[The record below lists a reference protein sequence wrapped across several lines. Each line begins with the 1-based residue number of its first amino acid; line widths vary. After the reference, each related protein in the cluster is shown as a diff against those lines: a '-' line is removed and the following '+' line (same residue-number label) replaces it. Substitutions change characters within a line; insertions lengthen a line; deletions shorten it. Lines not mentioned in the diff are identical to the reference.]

1 MAVLKYYDGSDWE
14 PVVSALQGPTGSTG
28 STGATGPTGATGSA
42 ASSGLVLI
50 NTTSFTGVSSQS
62 VNDVFSATYER
73 YLILPNLKGTL
84 NGKLNMRLRVSGSD
98 NSSSNYRQ
106 QSLNPSAANLNPGR
120 VTGATSWQIGRMNG
134 DVTQYTY
141 TRTEIQ
147 NPFETE
153 NTTGFS
159 MWSDATTGNIDF
171 GIASLGLDVTTSY
184 TGFTLLAEN
193 GNMTGNVRVYGH
205 SE

>member
-1 MAVLKYYDGSDWE
+1 LQLSINLVC
-14 PVVSALQGPTGSTG
+14 VSG
-28 STGATGPTGATGSA
+28 
-42 ASSGLVLI
+42 V
-50 NTTSFTGVSSQS
+50 TSIS

-98 NSSSNYRQ
+98 NSSTNYRQ
-106 QSLNPSAANLNPGR
+106 QVINPSLANINPGR
-120 VTGATSWQIGRMNG
+120 ETGQTRWQIGRMNG
-134 DVTQYTY
+134 DTTQYTY

-171 GIASLGLDVTTSY
+171 GIGSLGLDVTTSY

-205 SE
+205 SK